1 MNLAGWSV
9 FVSLLL
15 LAWLSGPW
23 GFLIVGAMAWL
34 YSRG

>member
-15 LAWLSGPW
+15 LAWLSSPW
-23 GFLIVGAMAWL
+23 GLLIVGAMAWL